1 LQVQAESRIKQY
13 EEQLLANDDYKE
25 KFSKEKKV
33 IYIMRISFF
42 SLACGFFVWS
52 VRNVID

>member
-33 IYIMRISFF
+33 IYIILISFF
-42 SLACGFFVWS
+42 SLA
-52 VRNVID
+52 